1 MTDDSRGMPREI
13 VVAIDFGGECIAAKW
28 AIGEQHAGELRWDAP
43 LPEAGAPALWE
54 TAEGHALIQEV
65 LAVSHLP
72 NVDRL
77 VLTLPASDVDAHR
90 ALLEQR
96 YTGLHDVRNTE
107 CRSQR
112 LRVRVRRVCVAPQ
125 PPAPAATASVPG

>member
-1 MTDDSRGMPREI
+1 MR
-13 VVAIDFGGECIAAKW
+13 
-28 AIGEQHAGELRWDAP
+28 
-43 LPEAGAPALWE
+43 EAGAPAFWE

-72 NVDRL
+72 NVNRL
-77 VLTLPASDVDAHR
+77 VPTLPAGEAEAHR

-112 LRVRVRRVCVAPQ
+112 LRVRVRRVCVVPHA
-125 PPAPAATASVPG
+125 PAPTATGNEPG